1 MVGEYSVADRG
12 GGAPLFLEQ
21 KKNIYEI
28 GAFPYLRVW
37 VWVWVWVPPSPPPPP
52 HTHTHT
58 HTMSQGLGS
67 GT

>member
-12 GGAPLFLEQ
+12 GRGPLIFRA

-37 VWVWVWVPPSPPPPP
+37 VWVWVPPPPP
-52 HTHTHT
+52 PP
-58 HTMSQGLGS
+58 LI
-67 GT
+67 